1 MDAVGD
7 YFLKIQEIIN
17 IYSLLYLPS
26 VVVASVE
33 YIKRIINTAIYK
45 SRCNWEMATQY
56 LEVCFVYFHL
66 IEFYL
71 EMKNTIR
78 NLVP

>member
-7 YFLKIQEIIN
+7 YFLKILEIIDV
-17 IYSLLYLPS
+17 YSLLCLPS

-45 SRCNWEMATQY
+45 SRCN
-56 LEVCFVYFHL
+56 
-66 IEFYL
+66 
-71 EMKNTIR
+71 
-78 NLVP
+78 